1 MPNVLVTGTSTGIGF
16 ATALELGRA
25 GHTVYATMRNPGR
38 APQLG
43 EAVARENL
51 PVKIIVMDVD
61 SDSSVAEVVAGI
73 HAEGGQV
80 DVLVNNAGIGTF
92 GAVEEL
98 PLDAFRAIMETN
110 YFGALRCIQAVLPEM
125 RERKNGCI
133 INVSSVSGRAAN
145 SPLAAYT
152 ASKHALEAMSEAL
165 AQEAKPFNIRVAI
178 VEPGIIDTPLSRR
191 SEMPLDGTKYRQ
203 VRRYAEL
210 FRASFESETPRPPS
224 LVAEAIRDIIES
236 GTWQLRYPVGPG
248 SAAAIGVRKA
258 MSDEEWVERGA
269 LEDDAWYERIE
280 QDFGLDARPKK

>member
-1 MPNVLVTGTSTGIGF
+1 MPNVLVTGTSTGIGL

-43 EAVARENL
+43 EAAAKEKL
-51 PVKIIVMDVD
+51 PVKVMVMDVD
-61 SDSSVAEVVAGI
+61 SDSSVADAVKSI

-98 PLDAFRAIMETN
+98 PLDTFRAIMETN
-110 YFGALRCIQAVLPEM
+110 YFGALRCIKALLPEM
-125 RERKNGCI
+125 RERGSGCI

-178 VEPGIIDTPLSRR
+178 VEPGIIDTPLARR

-203 VRRYAEL
+203 VRRYADL

-224 LVAEAIRDIIES
+224 LVAEAIRGILES
-236 GTWQLRYPVGPG
+236 GTWQLRHPVGPG
-248 SAAAIGVRKA
+248 AAAAIGVRKA
-258 MSDEEWVERGA
+258 IGDEEWVERGA